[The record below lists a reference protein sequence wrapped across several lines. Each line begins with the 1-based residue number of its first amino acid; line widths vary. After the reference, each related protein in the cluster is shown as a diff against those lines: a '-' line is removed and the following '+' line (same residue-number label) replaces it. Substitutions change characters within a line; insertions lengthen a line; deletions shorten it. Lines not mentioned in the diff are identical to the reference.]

1 MTIDSEKHHSYPVV
15 LAEEIDDEVNV
26 GGKSTKR
33 SNSRDR
39 SCKKSFDRVSRE
51 RDIVSLKK
59 STSNKMLADKTNTP
73 SQKRQSAGQA
83 SHHNYPV
90 HHHHNNTIKESCV
103 ACMEKKRRQMEARQS
118 RDSAM
123 EVLSSGSKEHVPSS
137 LQTSNFSLLDE
148 LVKKAN
154 RKVNQSN
161 QSTNRA
167 SSKHHSRE
175 TA

>member
-1 MTIDSEKHHSYPVV
+1 M
-15 LAEEIDDEVNV
+15 A
-26 GGKSTKR
+26 
-33 SNSRDR
+33 
-39 SCKKSFDRVSRE
+39 
-51 RDIVSLKK
+51 
-59 STSNKMLADKTNTP
+59 
-73 SQKRQSAGQA
+73 SQ
-83 SHHNYPV
+83 HNYPI

-123 EVLSSGSKEHVPSS
+123 EVLSSGSKELVPSS

-161 QSTNRA
+161 
-167 SSKHHSRE
+167 
-175 TA
+175 